1 MGTQGT
7 QDQGKCE
14 HPLCASH
21 FPFLLRPQLDAEHAE
36 HAEHVEHVEH
46 VHNCGL
52 SSIPQSVDCWM
63 LHLSMGITH

>member
-21 FPFLLRPQLDAEHAE
+21 SVSSSDQSCNAEHAE
-36 HAEHVEHVEH
+36 HAEHV
-46 VHNCGL
+46 HNCGL
-52 SSIPQSVDCWM
+52 CSIPQSVDCWM
-63 LHLSMGITH
+63 LRLSMGIAH